1 MQDGEP
7 VFFRE
12 TTVANFRQTDP
23 QALLTI
29 LDNLDALIYVADM
42 DTHELLFMND
52 YGRRV
57 WGEPAGRKC
66 WAVLQDRD
74 SPCPFCTNSRLLDE
88 HGKPAE
94 PLVWEFQ
101 NRANGRWYQCR
112 DQAIYWPDGRLVRLE
127 IATDITER
135 REMEEALRAERE
147 RADALAREDELTGLN
162 NRRAFFEAAEKLL
175 ARARRSERPLSL
187 VQFDLDWFKQINDEH
202 GHEAGDRLLRHIG
215 RLIGNCVREGDVAA
229 RVGGEEF
236 VLLLPDTEQGEARTL
251 ANRLRQSLSGSVVA
265 CRDATVSVS
274 ASFGVASLLAA
285 DDGIDDLMA
294 RADRALYRAK
304 QAGRDCVYG

>member
-1 MQDGEP
+1 MQEGDA

-12 TTVANFRQTDP
+12 APATDLS
-23 QALLTI
+23 QMDSRALLTI
-29 LDNLDALIYVADM
+29 LDNMDALVYVADM
-42 DTHELLFMND
+42 ETHELLFMND
-52 YGRRV
+52 YGRRI

-74 SPCPFCTNSRLLDE
+74 SPCPFCTNSQLVNAERE
-88 HGKPAE
+88 AAE
-94 PLVWEFQ
+94 PLVWEFRNQ
-101 NRANGRWYQCR
+101 TNGRWYQCR
-112 DQAIYWPDGRLVRLE
+112 DQAIQWPDGRLVRLE

-175 ARARRSERPLSL
+175 ARARRSDRSLSL
-187 VQFDLDWFKQINDEH
+187 VQFDLDWFKRINDEH

-215 RLIGNCVREGDVAA
+215 QLIGNCVREGDVAA

-236 VLLLPDTEQGEARTL
+236 VLLLPDTDQDEARIL
-251 ANRLRQSLSGSVVA
+251 ANRLRQCLSSSSVA
-265 CRDATVSVS
+265 CRDATVSAS
-274 ASFGVASLLAA
+274 ASFGVSSLIPA
-285 DDGIDDLMA
+285 DDGVDDLMA

>member
-1 MQDGEP
+1 MQDADP
-7 VFFRE
+7 VLFRE
-12 TTVANFRQTDP
+12 NPAADHRQTDP

-29 LDNLDALIYVADM
+29 LDNVDALIYVADM

-66 WAVLQDRD
+66 WAVLQGRD
-74 SPCPFCTNSRLLDE
+74 GPCPFCTNHRLVDGQGE
-88 HGKPAE
+88 PTE
-94 PLVWEFQ
+94 PLVWEFR
-101 NRANGRWYQCR
+101 NEANGRWYQCR
-112 DQAIYWPDGRLVRLE
+112 DQAMRWPDGRLVRLE

-162 NRRAFFEAAEKLL
+162 NRRAF
-175 ARARRSERPLSL
+175 
-187 VQFDLDWFKQINDEH
+187 
-202 GHEAGDRLLRHIG
+202 
-215 RLIGNCVREGDVAA
+215 
-229 RVGGEEF
+229 
-236 VLLLPDTEQGEARTL
+236 
-251 ANRLRQSLSGSVVA
+251 
-265 CRDATVSVS
+265 VSAS
-274 ASFGVASLLAA
+274 ASFGVASLIAA